1 MTIKTGGPLKVCVKS
16 TLVAMTVLVAVSA
29 ASLAADTP
37 TVSQRGRKFTP
48 DTLTVTPGTSVK
60 IANDDRV
67 SHHVFI
73 DQPEMKF
80 DSGEQSVGNEV
91 TLRFDREG
99 HFAVRCAIHPTMHL
113 DVTVA
118 P

>member
-1 MTIKTGGPLKVCVKS
+1 MSVKQS
-16 TLVAMTVLVAVSA
+16 LVAIAVLAAVSTV
-29 ASLAADTP
+29 SLAADTF

-48 DTLTVTPGTSVK
+48 DTLRLTPGSTVT

-80 DSGEQSVGNEV
+80 DSGEQSVDQEV
-91 TLRFDREG
+91 TLRFDRDG
-99 HFAVRCAIHPTMHL
+99 RFAVRCAIHPTMHL
-113 DVTVA
+113 DVTVG
-118 P
+118 PP

>member
-1 MTIKTGGPLKVCVKS
+1 VKQS
-16 TLVAMTVLVAVSA
+16 LVAMVALAAASA
-29 ASLAADTP
+29 TSLAADTV

-48 DTLTVTPGTSVK
+48 DIMRVTPGTLVR

-67 SHHVFI
+67 THHIYI
-73 DQPEMKF
+73 DQPDMKY

-91 TLRFDREG
+91 TLKFDREG
-99 HFAVRCAIHPTMHL
+99 TFAVRCAIHPTMHL

-118 P
+118 PASSP

>member
-1 MTIKTGGPLKVCVKS
+1 VSVKQS
-16 TLVAMTVLVAVSA
+16 LVAIAVLAAVSTV
-29 ASLAADTP
+29 SLAADTL

-48 DTLTVTPGTSVK
+48 DTLRLTPGSTVT

-80 DSGEQSVGNEV
+80 DSGEQSVGQEV
-91 TLRFDREG
+91 TLRFDRDG
-99 HFAVRCAIHPTMHL
+99 RFAVRCAIHPTMHL
-113 DVTVA
+113 DVTVG
-118 P
+118 PP

>member
-1 MTIKTGGPLKVCVKS
+1 VSVKQS
-16 TLVAMTVLVAVSA
+16 LVAIAVLAAVSTV
-29 ASLAADTP
+29 SLAADTF

-48 DTLTVTPGTSVK
+48 DTLRLTPGSTVT

-80 DSGEQSVGNEV
+80 DSGEQSVGQEV
-91 TLRFDREG
+91 TLRFDRDG
-99 HFAVRCAIHPTMHL
+99 RFAVRCAIHPTMHL
-113 DVTVA
+113 DVTVG
-118 P
+118 PP